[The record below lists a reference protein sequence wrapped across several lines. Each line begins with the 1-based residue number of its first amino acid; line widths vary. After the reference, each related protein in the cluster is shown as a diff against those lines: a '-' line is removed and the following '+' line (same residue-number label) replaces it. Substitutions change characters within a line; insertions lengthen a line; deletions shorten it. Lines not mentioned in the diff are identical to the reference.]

1 MFCMAEKKLDSL
13 VLVEIDAHPAPNLL
27 PSGIVTNITMSAL
40 HPNPASPLMFV
51 AIWLRRPKSSC
62 AQINSENSA
71 EHTEKKAFCMCE
83 IFWWHDCPWCR
94 LRRWTWFLLCYWDAG
109 RNRGFA
115 PFARCVCCHR
125 NAWPHPVPLLLKS
138 VSEWLVPTEVA
149 AMPKATASIELQA
162 SFLAIVLQLKLLILF
177 KDSITCYAWPCW
189 RCQC

>member
-1 MFCMAEKKLDSL
+1 MIWHNGVACSACMKKLDSL

-51 AIWLRRPKSSC
+51 AIWLRKLCRAHRK
-62 AQINSENSA
+62 E
-71 EHTEKKAFCMCE
+71 AFCMCE

-94 LRRWTWFLLCYWDAG
+94 LRRWTCFLLCYWDAG

-115 PFARCVCCHR
+115 PFARCLCCHR
-125 NAWPHPVPLLLKS
+125 NAWPHPLPLLLKS

-149 AMPKATASIELQA
+149 AIPKATASIELQA